1 MVQGGQRNPVS
12 FCHGAAHAR
21 YLPDLPTLRCPV
33 RTDPG
38 PAAPERPA
46 GRPVEGP
53 PPDDRRH
60 PLGLVRWRPLA
71 QPAGALRPLAERLR
85 PLPQLGPQGPVG
97 PPPAPPAGPQDAQRP
112 DRLVAVLH
120 RRHGGAGPPGGRRG
134 AEKKSPAGEPQD
146 HALGRSQGG
155 FGTKLHL
162 ICDGEG
168 TPIAV
173 AVGPGQQHETQQAIP
188 LLEEATAWSE
198 QPAKVAG
205 DKGYSA
211 GWLRDW
217 LTERGIK
224 PVIAHQKNEKARPK
238 RFDKKTY

>member
-97 PPPAPPAGPQDAQRP
+97 PPPAPAPGPQA
-112 DRLVAVLH
+112 DRRRNRLGAVLH
-120 RRHGGAGPPGGRRG
+120 RRQRRAGAPVGGRGAG
-134 AEKKSPAGEPQD
+134 KKGPADEPED
-146 HALGRSQGG
+146 HGWVRSQGG
-155 FGTKLHL
+155 FSTKLHL
-162 ICDGEG
+162 IWDGAG
-168 TPIAV
+168 TPMAV
-173 AVGPGQQHETQQAIP
+173 TISPGQRHETQQFVP
-188 LLEEATAWSE
+188 LMEEVVAWPILPE
-198 QPAKVAG
+198 RVAG

-211 GWLRDW
+211 G
-217 LTERGIK
+217 
-224 PVIAHQKNEKARPK
+224 
-238 RFDKKTY
+238 